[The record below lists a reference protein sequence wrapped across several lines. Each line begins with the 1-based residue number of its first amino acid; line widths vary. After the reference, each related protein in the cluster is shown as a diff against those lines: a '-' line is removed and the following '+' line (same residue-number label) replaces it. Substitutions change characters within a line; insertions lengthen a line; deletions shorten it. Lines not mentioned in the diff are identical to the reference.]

1 MEQIDWLSREMI
13 LSYIAIV
20 GAVYKGSKEIYARLM
35 AEARER
41 ILAEQSVS
49 TTQAKNEE
57 LKQAHEARERAERQA
72 ENLREDLDTC
82 QAEKGRLWSRIERL
96 ESASS

>member
-1 MEQIDWLSREMI
+1 MEQVDWLSREMI

-20 GAVYKGSKEIYARLM
+20 GAVYKGTKEVYARLM

-41 ILAEQSVS
+41 LLAEQSVS

-57 LKQAHEARERAERQA
+57 LEREREARERAERQV
-72 ENLREDLDTC
+72 EHLREDLDAC
-82 QAEKGRLWSRIERL
+82 QAEKGRLWARVERL